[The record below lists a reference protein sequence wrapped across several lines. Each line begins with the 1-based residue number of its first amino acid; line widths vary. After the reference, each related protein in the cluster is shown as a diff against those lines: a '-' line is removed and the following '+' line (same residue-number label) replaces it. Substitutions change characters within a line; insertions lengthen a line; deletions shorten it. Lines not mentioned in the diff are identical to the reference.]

1 MINIA
6 ICDDDVLT
14 TTFIEE
20 SVYKLAEKADIK
32 VNCDIYFDG
41 NTIVDGIIQGANY
54 DIIYLDIEMQ
64 KVNGISAAEQIR
76 KMYVP
81 VLIIYI
87 SSYEKYLK
95 ELFDVEP
102 FRFLSKPID
111 SDKFC
116 SIFWAAYKRIQ
127 EKNNYYVYVYNKVY
141 IKIHLNH
148 IYYFESNNR
157 IISIHTI
164 SDKLINTDSRMEK
177 DCRFYGKMNDVE
189 KQLAGHLNFIR
200 IHQSFLVNFA
210 YIKRITFE
218 TVTMMD
224 GKVLK
229 ISKERQKRVREKFC
243 ILSEIE
249 A

>member
-1 MINIA
+1 
-6 ICDDDVLT
+6 
-14 TTFIEE
+14 
-20 SVYKLAEKADIK
+20 
-32 VNCDIYFDG
+32 
-41 NTIVDGIIQGANY
+41 
-54 DIIYLDIEMQ
+54 
-64 KVNGISAAEQIR
+64 
-76 KMYVP
+76 
-81 VLIIYI
+81 
-87 SSYEKYLK
+87 
-95 ELFDVEP
+95 
-102 FRFLSKPID
+102 
-111 SDKFC
+111 
-116 SIFWAAYKRIQ
+116 
-127 EKNNYYVYVYNKVY
+127 
-141 IKIHLNH
+141 
-148 IYYFESNNR
+148 
-157 IISIHTI
+157 
-164 SDKLINTDSRMEK
+164 MEK